1 MAKFELPI
9 YDIQTGEVCKT
20 VKRNFMPVDLYIRFQ
35 AFAEKLEGEK
45 VKSDKEMF
53 NSLKGLFLET
63 FPEMTA
69 EDYQKQT
76 DIADVL
82 FMMQEILEKSAS
94 IKSGDSK
101 NG

>member
-1 MAKFELPI
+1 MAKFELSI
-9 YDIQTGEVCKT
+9 YDIETGDVCKT
-20 VKRNFMPVDLYIRFQ
+20 YKRNFMPVNLYIRFQ
-35 AFAEKLEGEK
+35 TFAEKIGSDK

-53 NSLKGLFLET
+53 YSLKDLFLET

-69 EDYQKQT
+69 EEYLNQT

-82 FMMQEILEKSAS
+82 IMLRDILEKSTH